1 MTSAYL
7 RMMDPRHTRWLGAG
21 LLVLAAGLA
30 IWRPASLGPAPAPDS
45 IAPADAKY
53 SSRGPD
59 LGSRSERMEKL
70 RVAWAAIAG
79 GMADAAQTQLAR
91 ELILSLPASAL
102 KELLVEFVTTGLETG
117 DPDWLQLM
125 ARRIGDLETER
136 GLNWLVEQ
144 ATAAGEEHS
153 PFRLLIRDGLIGWS
167 DSDPV
172 GVLGA
177 YFDMRKSNRF
187 DMNERYEPGGGGRG
201 FGAKIVAQASKQSPG
216 ETWEILKTWQGKKLA
231 AAFFAGVDPA
241 QAKYFAGRINELFY
255 DFSQPGI
262 QYFGGNQEDWEFKE
276 AAIGASAEAVFV
288 ANREQALAMHKE
300 VWPTLSDDKSGVEGA
315 KRDAKLGRRF
325 YLEKPEEA
333 LAWIDGH
340 EPAAR
345 EVLTREL
352 AYGILS
358 SPHLDEAGYAGI
370 AALKER
376 LGREE
381 QQLAWLEKLRWEL
394 AARGA
399 GKRRAEIIDLLAET
413 LDLGPKERDLLAEPT
428 FDGD

>member
-1 MTSAYL
+1 MN
-7 RMMDPRHTRWLGAG
+7 PRHTRWLGAG
-21 LLVLAAGLA
+21 MLVVAGALAL
-30 IWRPASLGPAPAPDS
+30 WRPGSPVPSGATAPPASQS
-45 IAPADAKY
+45 AKFRD
-53 SSRGPD
+53 RGPD
-59 LGSRSERMEKL
+59 LGTRSERIQKL
-70 RVAWAAIAG
+70 RLAWG
-79 GMADAAQTQLAR
+79 GVKGGASDSIQSQFAR

-102 KELLVEFVTTGLETG
+102 KELLVEFVATAAETG

-136 GLNWLVEQ
+136 GLEWLVEQ
-144 ATAAGEEHS
+144 ATATGEEHS
-153 PFRLLIRDGLIGWS
+153 PFRQLIRDGLVGWS

-177 YFDMRKSNRF
+177 YFDIRKSNRF
-187 DMNERYEPGGGGRG
+187 EMNERYDSGGGGKG
-201 FGAKIVAQASKQSPG
+201 FGAKIVAQASRQSPG

-262 QYFGGNQEDWEFKE
+262 QYIGGNQDDWEFKE
-276 AAIGASAEAVFV
+276 AALGASAEAVFV
-288 ANREQALAMHKE
+288 ANREHALAMHRE
-300 VWPTLSDDKSGVEGA
+300 VWPTVSDDKSGVEGA
-315 KRDAKLGRRF
+315 KRDAKLGKRF

-340 EPAAR
+340 EPAVR

-376 LGREE
+376 LGGEE

-399 GKRRAEIIDLLAET
+399 GKRRAEIVDLLAET
-413 LDLGPKERDLLAEPT
+413 LDLGPKERDLLTEPV
-428 FDGD
+428 FDRD